1 MAQVKTYDAKQISV
15 IFGGRIFT
23 GFAEDSKVSVAR
35 ANDSFTM
42 KSGVDG
48 EVTRSKSNDRSGT
61 VTINLMTTSSDNDF
75 LAGILEGDEL
85 SNTGILPIIV
95 KDNNGTTL
103 HTAPEAWVRKPA
115 DDEKSKEAGSREWNI
130 DCANL
135 LMHPGGNN

>member
-1 MAQVKTYDAKQISV
+1 MAQLKTYDAKAISV

-23 GFAEDSKVSVAR
+23 GFAEDAKVSVTR
-35 ANDSFTM
+35 TNDSFSM

-61 VTINLMTTSSDNDF
+61 VTISLMQTSSDNDF
-75 LAGILEGDEL
+75 LSGIVAGDEL
-85 SNTGILPIIV
+85 SNTGILPVII

-115 DDEKSKEAGSREWNI
+115 DDADTKEAGSREWNI

-135 LMHPGGNN
+135 LMHNGGNN